1 LEWKI
6 IYVGSSESDQ
16 YDQVLD
22 SIMVGPVPT
31 GVNQFI
37 FQVPPPNPERIP
49 QNEILDVTVII
60 ITCSYKDQEFVRVG
74 YYVNNEYLDE
84 ELRENPPST
93 VVLEK
98 LYRNILAD
106 KPRVTRRPI
115 KWDSEDETQMERH
128 QQEQQS
134 SVQEIMGDVTQQQ
147 QSPPQPLGF
156 GPSPQPSGF
165 SSQSSQPSTLGI
177 GSNFMETISS

>member
-37 FQVPPPNPERIP
+37 FQVPAPNPERIP

-60 ITCSYKDQEFVRVG
+60 ITCSYKEQEFVRVG
-74 YYVNNEYLDE
+74 YYVNNEYMDE
-84 ELRENPPST
+84 ELRENPPSS

-106 KPRVTRRPI
+106 KPRVTSAVMYR
-115 KWDSEDETQMERH
+115 DSEDETQMERN
-128 QQEQQS
+128 QQEQQTS
-134 SVQEIMGDVTQQQ
+134 IPELMGVTTQQQ
-147 QSPPQPLGF
+147 PPPQPIGF

-165 SSQSSQPSTLGI
+165 TSQSSQPSNLGI